1 MTDLDDVI
9 RLLRDRRPEATDLEL
24 DEIKQRVRRRAAQPR
39 RAQPM
44 KSRLA
49 ILGMLVLGMLFSTAG
64 AGLAVGG
71 LAGSD
76 SAAKSQYPDVQPE
89 ETPTGDV
96 LPEETSGG
104 GGGEEQ
110 TPPTTQPEETEDVQP
125 ARQVEAASEG
135 ELPFTGFAAIP
146 ILLGGIALLSGG
158 LVLRRRASRDG

>member
-1 MTDLDDVI
+1 MTDFDDVI
-9 RLLRDRRPEATDLEL
+9 RLLRERRPEATDLEL

-49 ILGMLVLGMLFSTAG
+49 ILAMLVLGMLFSTAG

-76 SAAKSQYPDVQPE
+76 SAAVSQYPDVSPE
-89 ETPTGDV
+89 ETPTGEV
-96 LPEETSGG
+96 LPEEDRDTGG
-104 GGGEEQ
+104 GDEQ
-110 TPPTTQPEETEDVQP
+110 PAPAPDEDEDVQP
-125 ARQVEAASEG
+125 ARQVEVNTDS

-146 ILLGGIALLSGG
+146 IMIGGIALLSAG
-158 LVLRRRASRDG
+158 LVLRRRSSRDS